1 MGVFQTGPSSHKA
14 RVFLASSL
22 DHLLEYDY
30 PDFFYI
36 LGKATMIHWLVT
48 VISLWVMLQPDLAT
62 AENFTDL
69 AYYED
74 YETNFVQCPNVI
86 KVEWNVLLSREP
98 HVIKY
103 SNGTESFYD
112 GLFPRKCIVRGF
124 ITVPMRERFAKD

>member
-1 MGVFQTGPSSHKA
+1 
-14 RVFLASSL
+14 
-22 DHLLEYDY
+22 
-30 PDFFYI
+30 
-36 LGKATMIHWLVT
+36 MIHWLVT
-48 VISLWVMLQPDLAT
+48 VISLWVMLQSDLAT

-74 YETNFVQCPNVI
+74 YESNFVQCPNVI

-124 ITVPMRERFAKD
+124 TTVPMRERFAKG